1 MRERITRVKKPLPNL
16 GGRATQ
22 LPPLNHSQ
30 FSTSK
35 RSFSVKQTTPM
46 NGRSSGS
53 KNMFQTNPKALHQ
66 SSTSQI
72 PINNMYGSGEEQARP
87 VPASIQQVAGRP
99 DGPTIPPKPMEA
111 DFKAA
116 REESE

>member
-1 MRERITRVKKPLPNL
+1 
-16 GGRATQ
+16 
-22 LPPLNHSQ
+22 
-30 FSTSK
+30 
-35 RSFSVKQTTPM
+35 
-46 NGRSSGS
+46 
-53 KNMFQTNPKALHQ
+53 
-66 SSTSQI
+66 
-72 PINNMYGSGEEQARP
+72 MYGSGEEQARP